1 MKDLKNLYYRFC
13 RYLKNIGLYSFFDD
27 QRREMIYHFY
37 GELDH
42 GSTHMSGIS
51 IEKVRDYRS
60 YQY

>member
-37 GELDH
+37 GELE
-42 GSTHMSGIS
+42 SLI
-51 IEKVRDYRS
+51 IR
-60 YQY
+60 